1 MAASCGVEA
10 ARWHQRWLF
19 KGSTNISQ
27 LGTLSAHDSS
37 DSTDASTAAA
47 ETEASNRSSYMSG
60 LLLAADADLELKL
73 GLRLSRPPLIA

>member
-1 MAASCGVEA
+1 M
-10 ARWHQRWLF
+10 
-19 KGSTNISQ
+19 T
-27 LGTLSAHDSS
+27 HDST
-37 DSTDASTAAA
+37 DADASTAAA